1 MKLYDI
7 PSAGR
12 FLRKIAGCKGEV
24 RCAKP
29 DGEITDLKSMARF
42 LIQSGMADQLGGI
55 REIDVRLED
64 QSDAVMLMKFA
75 AQMNCQ
81 GRVA

>member
-1 MKLYDI
+1 MKLYNI
-7 PSAGR
+7 PSAGK
-12 FLRKIAGCKGEV
+12 FLRKIANCQGEV
-24 RCAKP
+24 RCVKP
-29 DGEITDLKSMARF
+29 DGEITDLKAMARF

-64 QSDAVMLMKFA
+64 QSDAILLMNFA
-75 AQMNCQ
+75 AQMNCR

>member
-1 MKLYDI
+1 MKLYNI
-7 PSAGR
+7 PSAGK
-12 FLRKIAGCKGEV
+12 FLRKIAACKGEA
-24 RCAKP
+24 RCVQP
-29 DGEITDLKSMARF
+29 DGKVTDLKAMSQF
-42 LIQSGMADQLGGI
+42 LIRSGMADQLDGI

-64 QSDAVMLMKFA
+64 QSDAVMLMRYA